1 MKDRQFSFYI
11 INSSLKRYLGGY
23 SSGVPPLPIPNR
35 EVKPTRADGTALHRG
50 RVGRRRFSETSKI
63 NIFGVSLFYIVNGLQ
78 STVYSQQS
86 TVGLRCF
93 SSRSFFFSHGMH
105 GMHGNLSLY
114 DSLSPTD
121 YTDLKDFLPFLFNDS
136 LVLGFA

>member
-63 NIFGVSLFYIVNGLQ
+63 KFFGVSLFYIVNGQ
-78 STVYSQQS
+78 WSTVN
-86 TVGLRCF
+86 GW
-93 SSRSFFFSHGMH
+93 SSVFFLTEFFFSHGVY
-105 GMHGNLSLY
+105 GMHGNLSLC
-114 DSLSPTD
+114 DSLSLINIQGV
-121 YTDLKDFLPFLFNDS
+121 YCFFFGGGRRGGILNI
-136 LVLGFA
+136 

>member
-1 MKDRQFSFYI
+1 MKYEQFSFYI

-63 NIFGVSLFYIVNGLQ
+63 NIFGVSLFYIVNGQ
-78 STVYSQQS
+78 WSTVNGQQFAF
-86 TVGLRCF
+86 RCF
-93 SSRSFFFSHGMH
+93 FSRSFFFSHGMYW
-105 GMHGNLSLY
+105 NLSLC

-121 YTDLKDFLPFLFNDS
+121 YTDFSDLYYLL
-136 LVLGFA
+136 LVSDKKSKRIKI